1 MILDN
6 VYQCSS
12 ELTESSEMV
21 EILTDIAENPATRAM
36 HGIRH

>member
-12 ELTESSEMV
+12 ELTESSEIV
-21 EILTDIAENPATRAM
+21 EILTDIAENQELITVI
-36 HGIRH
+36 GSC